1 MKITP
6 NFDLK
11 EFACKDG
18 TPVPEKY
25 MYNVILLAQ
34 QLQVIRDAIG
44 KPIKINSAYRT
55 PTYNKSVGGASKSQ
69 HLTASA
75 ADLNV
80 SGLRPT
86 ELKEVIEGLI
96 AQGKILQGGVGL
108 YNNFVHYD
116 IYFDGKN
123 VRRWDL
129 RK

>member
-1 MKITP
+1 MKLTP

-25 MYNVILLAQ
+25 MDNVILLAK

-69 HLTASA
+69 HLTAMA

-108 YNNFVHYD
+108 YNTFVHYD
-116 IYFDGKN
+116 IRGTEA
-123 VRRWDL
+123 RWDL

>member
-1 MKITP
+1 MKLTP

-25 MYNVILLAQ
+25 MDNVILLAK

-75 ADLNV
+75 SDLTV

-96 AQGKILQGGVGL
+96 AQGKILQGGVGI
-108 YNNFVHYD
+108 YNTFVHYV
-116 IYFDGKN
+116 IRGTEA
-123 VRRWDL
+123 RWDL